1 MPIFTLAS
9 GSAGNCTLVQD
20 GETSLLIDAGI
31 SAKRICAGLNA
42 LGVSVDELSGIL
54 ITHEHSDHIKGVGVL
69 SRRYSIPVY
78 ANSATWD
85 AMSPLIGEVAPS
97 CVRIFETDRD
107 FFIRELNVLPFATP
121 HDAAESVGYCF
132 NHKGAQV
139 STLTDVGHINARL
152 LSAVQESDIILLESN
167 HDVEMLKAGSYPY
180 TLKRRILGDNGHL
193 SNDAAGEAL
202 VKLYKC
208 GLRNAVLG
216 HLSHEN
222 NLEPLALE
230 TVRQALRNEDIFD
243 EEFSLCVAHRDRAAG
258 MFEIE

>member
-1 MPIFTLAS
+1 MRFCPLFS
-9 GSAGNCTLVQD
+9 GSSGNCIFIEGGGVRVLVD
-20 GETSLLIDAGI
+20 AGLAGRTIINALAGINVSPDTIDAI
-31 SAKRICAGLNA
+31 
-42 LGVSVDELSGIL
+42 VV
-54 ITHEHSDHIKGVGVL
+54 THEHSDHIKGVGVI

-107 FFIRELNVLPFATP
+107 FFIHELNVLPFATP